1 VERRGGAGGLYIPE
15 GRTAN
20 KRPQVLVFLDTG
32 GSRSAALIALFTP
45 PQVAF
50 PAPAQVL
57 SSPTSSCCLFAA
69 ETAGLPRRRQKRR
82 RAGIRCIF
90 SVSGLFGLEMDCTVW
105 STNYSTK
112 ESSKVD
118 NFFYV
123 SLSYQV
129 VAARALSANM
139 KREAAARFRTHS
151 RRPAVQESSRFF
163 DNPFLRT
170 ESHGLAAVVLP
181 RALGGWSSSEK
192 SLRLR
197 AT

>member
-1 VERRGGAGGLYIPE
+1 MVYQL
-15 GRTAN
+15 GRNQA
-20 KRPQVLVFLDTG
+20 K
-32 GSRSAALIALFTP
+32 
-45 PQVAF
+45 
-50 PAPAQVL
+50 
-57 SSPTSSCCLFAA
+57 
-69 ETAGLPRRRQKRR
+69 
-82 RAGIRCIF
+82 
-90 SVSGLFGLEMDCTVW
+90 
-105 STNYSTK
+105 Y
-112 ESSKVD
+112 VD
-118 NFFYV
+118 NSFYV
-123 SLSYQV
+123 LSYQV